1 MLYFESKMYGAYSD
15 IESRM
20 VVIIT
25 ETQIGGDGFA
35 EYDAPI
41 YTQVEQDEFTP
52 EMANETLEF
61 C

>member
-1 MLYFESKMYGAYSD
+1 MLYYEPKMKGAYSD

-20 VVIIT
+20 IVIVS

-41 YTQVEQDEFTP
+41 YLQIEQDEFAP
-52 EMANETLEF
+52 EMADETNEF